1 MYHTKAFELTYMNQ
15 DELLHILKERFES
28 FPNRHKGIQWNW
40 IEEKLK
46 NHPDKVTVLKRME
59 ESGGEPDIVFYDK
72 KNKLIT
78 FFDCSQESPEGRRS
92 CCYDNDALQSRKMNK
107 PKNNAID
114 FANKI
119 GAKLLNE
126 EQYRYLQSLGEFD
139 KKTSSWIET
148 PNQIRKLGGALF
160 CDYRYGTV
168 FVYHNGADSYYAVR
182 GFRCSITF

>member
-1 MYHTKAFELTYMNQ
+1 MKSNHSELHSNQ
-15 DELLHILKERFES
+15 KFIEILKERFKNHPE
-28 FPNRHKGIQWNW
+28 RHKGIQWNL
-40 IEEKLK
+40 IEDKLK
-46 NHPDKVTVLKRME
+46 NHPDKVNVLKQME
-59 ESGGEPDIVFYDK
+59 ESGGEPDVVLQDK

-78 FFDCSQESPEGRRS
+78 FFDCSKESPEGRRS
-92 CCYDNDALQSRKMNK
+92 CCYDLEALQSRKLNQ

-114 FANKI
+114 FAKKI
-119 GAKLLNE
+119 GARLLNE
-126 EQYRYLQSLGEFD
+126 EQYRFLHSLGEFD

-148 PNQIRKLGGALF
+148 PEQIRKLGGALF